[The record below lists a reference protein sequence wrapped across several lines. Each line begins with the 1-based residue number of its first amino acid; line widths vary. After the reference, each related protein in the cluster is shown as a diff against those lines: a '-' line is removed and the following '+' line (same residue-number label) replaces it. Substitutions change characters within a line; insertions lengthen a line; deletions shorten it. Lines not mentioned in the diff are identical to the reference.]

1 MTLEEFKN
9 KWGMSDYP
17 FDNPVILNNFL
28 RSLNK
33 IKAMSD
39 EDYFKAVQD
48 LATVEAEIENVS
60 IECAK
65 NL

>member
-17 FDNPVILNNFL
+17 FDNPAILNNFL

-33 IKAMSD
+33 IKAISD

-48 LATVEAEIENVS
+48 LATVEVEIKNVS
-60 IECAK
+60 IQRAK
-65 NL
+65 NV

>member
-17 FDNPVILNNFL
+17 FDNPAILNNFL

-33 IKAMSD
+33 IKAISD

-48 LATVEAEIENVS
+48 LATVQVEIKNVS

>member
-1 MTLEEFKN
+1 MTLAEFKN

-48 LATVEAEIENVS
+48 LATVEVEIGNVS
-60 IECAK
+60 IECTK